1 MSCGDCIHTNF
12 SHKQTRCW
20 WLVVLLQSDWLNF
33 SADSC
38 ARKIDDEVVAKC
50 LTLDFPGGTI
60 TRDHVIHS
68 IEHEEYTP
76 LRVAYDLVLDHKNAK
91 MRIDELRNVK
101 RHDNTPKTFSQP
113 DQSSLLVPGRGPI
126 PMAASPMIQASPGDP
141 LMQRQFG
148 GRTPLARGPPA
159 ANSSHGGGVMS
170 VQHQMNEAA
179 LAEKKRR
186 RWYLGIQSKKEPA
199 HVMSEVYK
207 ALLVLH
213 FEWKVLAPYR
223 VKCRWQPAPPPPSCS
238 TSVHKPVKI
247 GLQLYKVQQH
257 IYLLDFQNLGGD
269 AFTYMNL
276 CARIITEL
284 KTLSGVRPTAAAPS
298 HGDMLHGYNP
308 SSQGGGL
315 HQHHH
320 PVRFHINLHG

>member
-1 MSCGDCIHTNF
+1 
-12 SHKQTRCW
+12 
-20 WLVVLLQSDWLNF
+20 
-33 SADSC
+33 

-91 MRIDELRNVK
+91 MRID
-101 RHDNTPKTFSQP
+101 
-113 DQSSLLVPGRGPI
+113 GRGPI

-148 GRTPLARGPPA
+148 GRTPLARGPPVA
-159 ANSSHGGGVMS
+159 SSHGGGVMS
-170 VQHQMNEAA
+170 VQQQMNEAA

-223 VKCRWQPAPPPPSCS
+223 VKCRWQPASPPPSSSS

-320 PVRFHINLHG
+320 PVRFVCLR